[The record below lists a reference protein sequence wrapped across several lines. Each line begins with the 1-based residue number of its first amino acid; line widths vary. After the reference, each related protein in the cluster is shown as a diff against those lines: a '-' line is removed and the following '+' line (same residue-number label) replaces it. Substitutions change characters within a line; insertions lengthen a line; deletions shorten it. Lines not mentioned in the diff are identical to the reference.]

1 MCIVHI
7 IVPVAQPSPIN
18 LCLRHSTVLHKPS
31 TYQNIGHDLR
41 QRATVESVEVKV
53 VFFMDSCGILGRIS
67 PLACMNMKESMNV
80 TQAAA
85 EGQSIQQ
92 AQSN

>member
-1 MCIVHI
+1 MVCIVHI

-53 VFFMDSCGILGRIS
+53 VFLWTPVAFWGEYHLW
-67 PLACMNMKESMNV
+67 LV
-80 TQAAA
+80 
-85 EGQSIQQ
+85 
-92 AQSN
+92 